1 MELKE
6 SNLKQGWKL
15 GKYDWKE
22 VMNIFQSSLEYKM
35 GTPNLE
41 GEGSRSEK
49 LTSWENNS
57 QPGKEGFRN
66 EKLTSWENSSLTEEC
81 FIQAL

>member
-1 MELKE
+1 MGSRVELKE

-22 VMNIFQSSLEYKM
+22 VMNNFQSSLGYKM

-41 GEGSRSEK
+41 GEGSRNEK
-49 LTSWENNS
+49 LASWENSS
-57 QPGKEGFRN
+57 QLGKERFRN
-66 EKLTSWENSSLTEEC
+66 EKLTSLGE
-81 FIQAL
+81 